1 MQVVLPGI
9 CRQTELSLHRTLEV
23 LLKAGPFLRSQ
34 WRDKHRQMSE
44 GLMGPT
50 KRPPLV
56 PRDISYYCVEI
67 NETGEFGGLGCY
79 SRLSTHHHLYAFIE
93 WALSATFIQSDSH
106 TRKKSSCGLHLP
118 HSNPHDFHQNLTWS
132 VKIWPSLGG
141 VGCQLLSHV
150 SQMPMLT
157 LNGVMIL

>member
-9 CRQTELSLHRTLEV
+9 CRQTELRLHSTQVV
-23 LLKAGPFLRSQ
+23 LLPNSWSFLEIPM
-34 WRDKHRQMSE
+34 RDKHRQMSE

-56 PRDISYYCVEI
+56 PRGVSYYCVEI

-79 SRLSTHHHLYAFIE
+79 SRLSIRHHIHAFIE

-106 TRKKSSCGLHLP
+106 TRRKCSWCGLHLP
-118 HSNPHDFHQNLTWS
+118 HSNPHDFHQNFTWS
-132 VKIWPSLGG
+132 VTIWPSLGG
-141 VGCQLLSHV
+141 VGCQLCC
-150 SQMPMLT
+150 PMSARCLC
-157 LNGVMIL
+157 

>member
-9 CRQTELSLHRTLEV
+9 CRQTELSLHRIWVV
-23 LLKAGPFLRSQ
+23 LLIAGPFLRSQ
-34 WRDKHRQMSE
+34 WGINIGGCQRDWWGS
-44 GLMGPT
+44 T

-56 PRDISYYCVEI
+56 PRGISYYCVEI

-106 TRKKSSCGLHLP
+106 TRRKSSCGLHLP
-118 HSNPHDFHQNLTWS
+118 HSNPHDSHQNLTWS

-141 VGCQLLSHV
+141 VGCQLCC
-150 SQMPMLT
+150 PMWVRCLC
-157 LNGVMIL
+157 